1 VPAAKRQ
8 RLDFRGDLQ
17 NEVMTTM
24 WRLGE
29 ATVEEVR
36 REQPGKRGSAYTTLQ
51 TVMNRLV
58 ERGVLDRERRGS
70 AYVYRPRYAEADY
83 VSQTISE
90 RLASASP
97 PARRAA
103 LVNLVGSL
111 EPGELDEI
119 SRYANRVRRARGKE
133 EG

>member
-1 VPAAKRQ
+1 MAA
-8 RLDFRGDLQ
+8 
-17 NEVMTTM
+17 M

-29 ATVEEVR
+29 ATVEDVR
-36 REQPGKRGSAYTTLQ
+36 REQPGKRRSAYTTVQ

-58 ERGVLDRERRGS
+58 ERGLLDRERRGS

-83 VSQTISE
+83 VSRAISE
-90 RLASASP
+90 RLESASP

-103 LVNLVGSL
+103 LVSLVGSL
-111 EPGELDEI
+111 EPGELDEV
-119 SRYANRVRRARGKE
+119 SRYANRIRRARGKE